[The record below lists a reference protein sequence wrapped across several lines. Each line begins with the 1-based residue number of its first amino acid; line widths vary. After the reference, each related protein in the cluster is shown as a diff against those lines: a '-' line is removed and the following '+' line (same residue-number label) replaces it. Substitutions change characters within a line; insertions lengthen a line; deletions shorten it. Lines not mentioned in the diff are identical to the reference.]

1 MANNTTNKMPKMY
14 DVSLLIQAGIDPK
27 TGLPIK
33 AMSGTPCTI
42 KDDIKRQLRI
52 IDEQDAVNRF
62 KWTNLPCNMTSQ
74 ELERLIY
81 YKGQLCFFYL
91 EETDEYYFMPYALDG
106 TIDFYGR
113 FNSVHP
119 VPMSSGT
126 TEDDTAAKAQAD
138 FLSTK
143 NLKCIY
149 TENDKKITEG
159 FNKNEVCVLL
169 HDYTKQ
175 LAQTI
180 IPRQIVNDTLLD
192 VMADT
197 IPLTRTALIIGTGIK
212 GMRVNDADQQNNV
225 KDASNSMYNSAL
237 TGKPWVPIIGN
248 IEFQE
253 LTDGGT
259 VKPESFLQ
267 AYQSFD
273 NIRLQTYGLENGGAF
288 QKKAHVLQ
296 SENDTNMSNGSII
309 MEDGLEIRKHFCD
322 LVNSIFNLNISV
334 EQNQVQTDVAG
345 EAFNDEG
352 GDDYE
357 ENNQNDA

>member
-1 MANNTTNKMPKMY
+1 MANTTNKMPKMY

-33 AMSGTPCTI
+33 AVSGVPCAI
-42 KDDIKRQLRI
+42 KEDIKRQLRI

-62 KWTNLPCNMTSQ
+62 KWNDLPCNLTSQ

-143 NLKCIY
+143 KLKCIY
-149 TENDKKITEG
+149 TENDKKKTEVL
-159 FNKNEVCVLL
+159 NKNEVCVLL

-192 VMADT
+192 VMAET
-197 IPLTRTALIIGTGIK
+197 VPLTRTALIIGTGIK

-225 KDASNSMYNSAL
+225 KDASNSMINSAL

-309 MEDGLEIRKHFCD
+309 MQDGLEIRKHFCD
-322 LVNSIFNLNISV
+322 LVNSIFGLNISV
-334 EQNQVQTDVAG
+334 EQNQVEVDVEG
-345 EAFNDEG
+345 EALNDEG
-352 GDDYE
+352 GDYYE

>member
-1 MANNTTNKMPKMY
+1 MANTTNKMPKMY
-14 DVSLLIQAGIDPK
+14 DVSSLIQAGIDPK

-149 TENDKKITEG
+149 TENDKKITDG

-175 LAQTI
+175 LSQTI

-253 LTDGGT
+253 LTDG
-259 VKPESFLQ
+259 
-267 AYQSFD
+267 
-273 NIRLQTYGLENGGAF
+273 
-288 QKKAHVLQ
+288 
-296 SENDTNMSNGSII
+296 
-309 MEDGLEIRKHFCD
+309 
-322 LVNSIFNLNISV
+322 
-334 EQNQVQTDVAG
+334 
-345 EAFNDEG
+345 
-352 GDDYE
+352 
-357 ENNQNDA
+357 